1 MREPRNHFPAVA
13 LRDHI
18 LSYGVL
24 EFPEGVSEPYFSPPI
39 GLSGFIIHTI
49 NTRNSIVARIADR
62 DHYTDEAVA
71 TGQVTCPVHG
81 ENVGQARILLIFF
94 HPMGMY
100 QLFGTNMAALTNTS
114 MPLAELLGADQACDL
129 ISRLKA
135 NQEDEQQV
143 QVLNDFFSGRIPI
156 VNKRT
161 THLRKVLEYI
171 HHRKGDVSVSELEN
185 LGNHRRKTLERYF
198 KRMVGISPKVYCQ
211 IYRFRCLINLIQSQP
226 GISWVRLSEEAGF
239 YDQSHM
245 SRYVKDYL
253 KVSPNTIVQLDM
265 RLINYLL
272 SR

>member
-1 MREPRNHFPAVA
+1 MREPRNYFPAIE
-13 LRDHI
+13 LREHV

-49 NTRNSIVARIADR
+49 NTRNSIIARIADR
-62 DHYTDEAVA
+62 DHYTEEAVA

-94 HPMGMY
+94 HPMGMH
-100 QLFGTNMAALTNTS
+100 QLFGTNMASLTNTS
-114 MPLAELLGADQACDL
+114 MPLMKFLGTDESCELM
-129 ISRLKA
+129 SRLKA
-135 NQEDEQQV
+135 NQEDEQQI
-143 QVLNDFFSGRIPI
+143 QVLNDFFSARIPN
-156 VNKRT
+156 VNERT
-161 THLRKVLEYI
+161 TQLRRILEYI
-171 HHRKGDVSVSELEN
+171 HDQKGDVSVSELED
-185 LGNHRRKTLERYF
+185 LGNYQRKTLERHF
-198 KRMVGISPKVYCQ
+198 KTMVGISPKAYCQ
-211 IYRFRCLINLIQSQP
+211 IYRFRCLINLIQSRP
-226 GISWVRLSEEAGF
+226 GISWARLSEEAGF

-253 KVSPNTIVQLDM
+253 KVSPSSIVQLDM